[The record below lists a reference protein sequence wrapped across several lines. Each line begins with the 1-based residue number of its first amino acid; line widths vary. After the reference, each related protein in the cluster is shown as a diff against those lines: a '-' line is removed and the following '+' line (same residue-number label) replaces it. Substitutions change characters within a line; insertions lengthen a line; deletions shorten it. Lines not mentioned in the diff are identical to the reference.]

1 MRKVTLSKAKQL
13 VLVQE
18 KVLKRMAVIH
28 FSKAKQLV
36 LVL

>member
-1 MRKVTLSKAKQL
+1 MRKVTLSKVKQL
-13 VLVQE
+13 VLVRK
-18 KVLKRMAVIH
+18 KVLKQMAVIH